1 MHPELAERHH
11 VEEDDAPQTISA
23 VNRGRIIES
32 MSMLKRRLLSMRTAA
47 QSGRMQLND

>member
-1 MHPELAERHH
+1 MNPELAERHR
-11 VEEDDAPQTISA
+11 VEKDDAAETISA

-47 QSGRMQLND
+47 QSSR